1 MGMRD
6 EILEQ
11 PTVVRRILD
20 AQLENVERVAA
31 AVRDR
36 DVEFVYLAARGTS
49 DHAGIYAQYVL
60 GMLLGLPVA
69 LAAPSLVSVYGTP
82 PRLDKALVL
91 GISQSGRS
99 PDVVSVIAEGRRQ
112 GAPTIALTNDP
123 SSPMAHAAEFNLDVA
138 AGPELAVAATKT
150 YTGQLLALAM
160 LAAALVGDRSEH
172 LAALEMVPFAL
183 EGAVATEPEA

>member
-31 AVRDR
+31 AVRAR

-69 LAAPSLVSVYGTP
+69 LAAPSLVSVYATP
-82 PRLDKALVL
+82 PRLDRALVI

-112 GAPTIALTNDP
+112 GAPTIALTNDVT
-123 SSPMAHAAEFNLDVA
+123 SPMAEAAEFTLDVG
-138 AGPELAVAATKT
+138 AGPELA
-150 YTGQLLALAM
+150 
-160 LAAALVGDRSEH
+160 
-172 LAALEMVPFAL
+172 
-183 EGAVATEPEA
+183 